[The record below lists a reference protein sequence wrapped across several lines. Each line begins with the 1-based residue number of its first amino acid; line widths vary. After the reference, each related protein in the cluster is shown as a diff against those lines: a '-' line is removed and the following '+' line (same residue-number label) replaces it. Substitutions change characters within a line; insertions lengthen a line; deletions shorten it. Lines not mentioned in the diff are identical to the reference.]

1 MILMSSVDIA
11 INTIMIIAPLN
22 GYIEPLENIT
32 VDNDLLLQEYKDYI
46 EEKMT
51 EVKGGDGHLQQMM
64 FLLIARTNIETPVL
78 RKMPAVSQ
86 LVNKIRMIFDFDF
99 VTYRIVMPN
108 YVYNWHVD
116 PQSTCIHVP
125 LITNSSNLFIYED
138 QPPFHMPIDG
148 RAYVV
153 NNGIFHTFANASR
166 EPRLH
171 LIFNA

>member
-11 INTIMIIAPLN
+11 INNIMIIAPLN

-46 EEKMT
+46 EENMT
-51 EVKGGDGHLQQMM
+51 EVKGEDGHLQQMM
-64 FLLIARTNIETPVL
+64 FLLIARPNIEKPVL

-108 YVYNWHVD
+108 HVYNWHVD

>member
-1 MILMSSVDIA
+1 MSSVNIR
-11 INTIMIIAPLN
+11 INIIMKSIAPSN

-46 EEKMT
+46 EEKMKEARGGSGQPLFALVLPNR
-51 EVKGGDGHLQQMM
+51 EVSELGL
-64 FLLIARTNIETPVL
+64 
-78 RKMPAVSQ
+78 MPATRQ
-86 LVNKIRMIFDFDF
+86 LVDQIRMVFHFDLA
-99 VTYRIVMPN
+99 TYRVIMPN
-108 YVYNWHVD
+108 YVYTWHVD
-116 PQSTCIHVP
+116 VPEKPTCIHVP